1 MTGLPHLR
9 QKLIMLA
16 KNVCMNQ
23 VNQDVADVRLSLK
36 TVEAPKTLQFENAN
50 FSERVM
56 LVQGPC
62 QEDWVFYKDSCYFQ
76 SSVKKNWQIAEK
88 NCVEKGSHLVVVNDL
103 AELVFLSSFVKLSES
118 YWIGLVEKE
127 EGQWTWVDGTDYST
141 TEHHWDEG
149 QPDDWDVRV
158 NGEDC
163 GQLHARVTVDRR
175 RLWNDADCMLSYP
188 YFCEGKPKSH

>member
-1 MTGLPHLR
+1 MP
-9 QKLIMLA
+9 
-16 KNVCMNQ
+16 KNF
-23 VNQDVADVRLSLK
+23 
-36 TVEAPKTLQFENAN
+36 TLQLF
-50 FSERVM
+50 FILILSVFKC
-56 LVQGPC
+56 VCTGPC

-103 AELVFLSSFVKLSES
+103 VFLSSFVKLSES

-127 EGQWTWVDGTDYST
+127 EGQWTWVDGTDYM
-141 TEHHWDEG
+141 
-149 QPDDWDVRV
+149 

-188 YFCEGKPKSH
+188 YFCEVFIPRDGLGVKNGREFSPK